1 MKPIILVVRTAAIAL
16 AAAAALNPA
25 LAQQDKGTLYAYHT
39 GAAEG
44 GCPPLDWHIIKA
56 PDNKLS
62 GFVVSERTEHM
73 ATLKGEANK
82 NGTFQLDLDPQ
93 MVPGA
98 TGKVTV
104 NGSARGD
111 YINLTIDGAGT
122 KCDGITLS
130 IPRVVGGMGG
140 N

>member
-1 MKPIILVVRTAAIAL
+1 MKSTIVDVRLAAIAL
-16 AAAAALNPA
+16 AAAAAFSPA
-25 LAQQDKGTLYAYHT
+25 LAQQDSGTLYAFHT
-39 GAAEG
+39 KAAVG
-44 GCPPLDWHIIKA
+44 GCPALDWHIIKEA
-56 PDNKLS
+56 DNKLT
-62 GFVVSERTEHM
+62 GFVASSRTHHM
-73 ATLKGEANK
+73 ASLEGEFNK

-98 TGKVTV
+98 TGKVMV
-104 NGSARGD
+104 SGSTRGD
-111 YINLTIDGAGT
+111 YVNLSIDGAGT

>member
-1 MKPIILVVRTAAIAL
+1 MKAIMAEVGLAAIAL
-16 AAAAALNPA
+16 AAVAALNPA

-56 PDNKLS
+56 PDNKLT
-62 GFVVSERTEHM
+62 GFVASDRTGHM
-73 ATLKGEANK
+73 ASLKGEWNK
-82 NGTFQLDLDPQ
+82 NGSFELDLDPQ

-104 NGSARGD
+104 NGTTRGD

>member
-1 MKPIILVVRTAAIAL
+1 MKAIVLGVQTAAIAL
-16 AAAAALNPA
+16 AVVAALNPA

-56 PDNKLS
+56 ADNTLT
-62 GFVVSERTEHM
+62 GFVASERTGHM
-73 ATLKGEANK
+73 AALKGEWNK

-111 YINLTIDGAGT
+111 YINLSIDGAGT

>member
-1 MKPIILVVRTAAIAL
+1 MTSITSGVKMAAIAL
-16 AAAAALNPA
+16 AAAAAFNPA
-25 LAQQDKGTLYAYHT
+25 LAQSSKSTLYAYHT

-44 GCPPLDWHIIKA
+44 GCPPLDWHIVKA

-62 GFVVSERTEHM
+62 GFVVSDRSHHM
-73 ATLKGEANK
+73 VSLEGEANK
-82 NGTFQLDLDPQ
+82 NGTFELDLDPT
-93 MVPGA
+93 MIPGA

-104 NGSARGD
+104 RGTTGGD
-111 YINLTIDGAGT
+111 YINLSIEGSGT

-130 IPRVVGGMGG
+130 IPRVVGGYGG